1 METVSGGSVCQP
13 WAFGSASPNWSSH
26 LCCGILA
33 SVHLDDAAD
42 GSGGESYKET
52 MLKSSVHWQRC
63 MVISSCRNNGNL
75 INT

>member
-33 SVHLDDAAD
+33 SVRLDDAAD
-42 GSGGESYKET
+42 G
-52 MLKSSVHWQRC
+52 
-63 MVISSCRNNGNL
+63 
-75 INT
+75 